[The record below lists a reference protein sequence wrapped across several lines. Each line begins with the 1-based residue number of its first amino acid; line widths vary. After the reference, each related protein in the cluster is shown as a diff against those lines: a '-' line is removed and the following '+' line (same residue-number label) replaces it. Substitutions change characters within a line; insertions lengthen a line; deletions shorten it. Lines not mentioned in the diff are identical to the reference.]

1 MNTPTKIL
9 TCLVINLFWLSAYA
23 QQGKPDSAA
32 SSPRI
37 VYTVVQQQPEFP
49 GGMSKLNQ
57 YFKKNLR
64 YPQSARES
72 RLEGKIFVTF
82 IVNEQGNIEDAR
94 VLRSFDPEMDTE
106 AVRLI
111 QEMPTWIPG
120 KQNGKP
126 VNCRFNLP
134 VNFAL

>member
-1 MNTPTKIL
+1 MTTSL
-9 TCLVINLFWLSAYA
+9 RLLVVLLMSTYGFSAHA
-23 QQGKPDSAA
+23 QQVKPDSTA

-64 YPQSARES
+64 YPKTAQEG
-72 RLEGKIFVTF
+72 RLEGRIFVTF
-82 IVNEQGNIEDAR
+82 IVNEQGNIEEAR
-94 VLRSFDPEMDTE
+94 VLRSLDPEMDAE

-120 KQNGKP
+120 KQNGKSI
-126 VNCRFNLP
+126 NCRFNLP

>member
-1 MNTPTKIL
+1 M
-9 TCLVINLFWLSAYA
+9 
-23 QQGKPDSAA
+23 
-32 SSPRI
+32 
-37 VYTVVQQQPEFP
+37 
-49 GGMSKLNQ
+49 
-57 YFKKNLR
+57 
-64 YPQSARES
+64 
-72 RLEGKIFVTF
+72 EGKIFVTF